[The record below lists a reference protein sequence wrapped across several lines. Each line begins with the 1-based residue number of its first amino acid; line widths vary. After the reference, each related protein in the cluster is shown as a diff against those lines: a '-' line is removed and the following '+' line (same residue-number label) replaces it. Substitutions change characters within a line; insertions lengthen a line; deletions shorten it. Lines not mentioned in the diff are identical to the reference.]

1 MLDARPKALAR
12 SPRPA
17 PTPTLAS
24 SVGLTAVLGGER
36 HTRQQTRPSLDS
48 PTVRVEVTTEPPA
61 KARADLEALGLF
73 EGEQLPQPYAEL
85 AGAGDVRAAFRKLTL
100 LRPDPERRLLVVGLG
115 KRTELEPERLRVAAA
130 LSVAEAGRYD
140 ARTLAWTLPEA
151 PQAGPAELAAGLTDG
166 AVLASFRF
174 DRFKPR
180 DPSDPP
186 PARLERLVLAVP
198 NGAGQIEPAVA
209 AARVSSEAA
218 NRARE
223 LQALPSNVVTPSYLA
238 DRAREIA
245 GGHEALSAAIL
256 DRAEV
261 AELGMGGL
269 TAVARGKRRGAAADH
284 ASLRAIGRRP
294 GRRSGWSARR
304 SPSTPAGSRSSPRP
318 RWRR

>member
-1 MLDARPKALAR
+1 M
-12 SPRPA
+12 
-17 PTPTLAS
+17 
-24 SVGLTAVLGGER
+24 
-36 HTRQQTRPSLDS
+36 
-48 PTVRVEVTTEPPA
+48 RVEVTTEPPA

-73 EGEQLPQPYAEL
+73 EGEQLPEPYGEL

-100 LRPDPERRLLVVGLG
+100 LRPDPERR
-115 KRTELEPERLRVAAA
+115 RTRGRPRKTDELEPERLRVAAA

-180 DPSDPP
+180 DPNDPP
-186 PARLERLVLAVP
+186 PARLERLVLAVRRRRW
-198 NGAGQIEPAVA
+198 ADR
-209 AARVSSEAA
+209 ARRRGCSVSSEAA

-223 LQALPSNVVTPSYLA
+223 LQNLPSNVVTPSYLA

-245 GGHEALSAAIL
+245 ARPRGPQRGEVL

-269 TAVARGKRRGAAADH
+269 TAVASGTRRGAAADR
-284 ASLRAIGRRP
+284 ASLRAIGRAG
-294 GRRSGWSARR
+294 GRRSGSSARR